1 MNISSVGPN
10 SSNTFEQATVQ
21 KTNYRQELSSD
32 TVREKS
38 KSQKNKEAVLS
49 VQAEF
54 LSQVEQGK
62 TPKEAFFDSLKVME
76 PEYKNQD
83 GDSYCKKEISEKSV
97 ANIAKNLTPQNIKPW
112 LELIA
117 FAIPIIKSIMDLL
130 PKSNPPQVPDNQ

>member
-54 LSQVEQGK
+54 LSQVE
-62 TPKEAFFDSLKVME
+62 
-76 PEYKNQD
+76 
-83 GDSYCKKEISEKSV
+83 
-97 ANIAKNLTPQNIKPW
+97 
-112 LELIA
+112 
-117 FAIPIIKSIMDLL
+117 
-130 PKSNPPQVPDNQ
+130 